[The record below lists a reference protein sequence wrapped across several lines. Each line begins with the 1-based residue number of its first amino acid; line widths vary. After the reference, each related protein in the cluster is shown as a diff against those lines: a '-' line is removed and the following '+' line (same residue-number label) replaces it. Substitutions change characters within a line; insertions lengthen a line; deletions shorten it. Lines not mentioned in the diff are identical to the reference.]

1 MKIKENIIGGSM
13 HHANNRGISFSNNSS
28 GARYI
33 KREKIKINE
42 VNPESNMNNEKYLK
56 LSVAIHAG

>member
-1 MKIKENIIGGSM
+1 MKIKENIIDGSM

-33 KREKIKINE
+33 KRGQIKINE
-42 VNPESNMNNEKYLK
+42 VNPESNMNNEK
-56 LSVAIHAG
+56 